1 MIELEAGTTTGI
13 GSLPHHNIDAALE
26 FALRFRLP
34 FLPQIPI
41 RNPWEFAV
49 AQALEGMPGIRIE
62 HDGSATVDTDVWAGR
77 MAALN
82 QRLLDAFSRAASRDA
97 FESFEPSA
105 ATASSWQP
113 FLWELEERG
122 SRVAKIQTAGPLTS
136 QWALRLTD
144 GSVPEARS
152 DLSSQ
157 IYRLVLARALGMSRR
172 LQAGGVLPVLYLD
185 EPALYVFNPQNPRH
199 VLGLQELKITVQALR
214 KENVVVGLHCCSNID
229 WSVAL
234 GLGLD
239 ILSLDTSLSLPSLL
253 QHRLALEAF
262 LNAGGR
268 LSLGIIPTAQP
279 EELGSWNPR
288 ERCAQLWDGLSEALG
303 RETARRVLSQSLL
316 TPACGLALHTPK
328 DAEIVLEL
336 LNEAAERVK
345 GMRF

>member
-1 MIELEAGTTTGI
+1 MIELDAGTTTGI

-26 FALRFRLP
+26 FALRYRLP

-62 HDGSATVDTDVWAGR
+62 DDGSATLDTDVWAGR

-82 QRLLDAFSRAASRDA
+82 QRLLDAFARAASPDA

-105 ATASSWQP
+105 ATASCWQP
-113 FLWELEERG
+113 FLWELQERKL
-122 SRVAKIQTAGPLTS
+122 RLAKIQTAGPLTS

-144 GSVPEARS
+144 GSIPEAHG
-152 DLSSQ
+152 DLSGQ
-157 IYRLVLARALGMSRR
+157 IYRLVLARALAMSRR
-172 LQAGGVLPVLYLD
+172 LQAVGVLPVLYLD

-239 ILSLDTSLSLPSLL
+239 ILSLDTGLSLPSLL
-253 QHRLALEAF
+253 QNRLALEAF
-262 LNAGGR
+262 LTSGGR

-279 EELGSWNPR
+279 EVLSSWDPR
-288 ERCAQLWDGLSEALG
+288 ENCRALKDGLEEAMG
-303 RETARRVLSQSLL
+303 REGARRVLSQSLL
-316 TPACGLALHTPK
+316 TPACGLALHTPN
-328 DAEIVLEL
+328 DAEVVLEL
-336 LNEAAERVK
+336 LGEMSERI
-345 GMRF
+345 RADI